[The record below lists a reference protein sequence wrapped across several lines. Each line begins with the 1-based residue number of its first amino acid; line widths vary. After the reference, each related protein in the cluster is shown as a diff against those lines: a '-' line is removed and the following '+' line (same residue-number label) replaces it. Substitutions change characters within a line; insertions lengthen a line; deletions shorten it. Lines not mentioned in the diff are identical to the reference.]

1 MVVVRLA
8 ANTSSSVGVLS
19 GNGRGDGKDNSGN
32 PHFDMLDGYI
42 VATVIVLIMYN
53 EGQYRSSVSCDMRV
67 SSFLWFKCLYSSPH
81 ACGSTVAR

>member
-42 VATVIVLIMYN
+42 VATVVGLDN
-53 EGQYRSSVSCDMRV
+53 LQRG
-67 SSFLWFKCLYSSPH
+67 
-81 ACGSTVAR
+81 TVPVECFV

>member
-32 PHFDMLDGYI
+32 PHSDMLD
-42 VATVIVLIMYN
+42 
-53 EGQYRSSVSCDMRV
+53 E
-67 SSFLWFKCLYSSPH
+67 
-81 ACGSTVAR
+81 